1 MSAFDQEMID
11 RLAEAVAQ
19 KLGAGSVPIDLQ
31 VWNLTQVA
39 KYLGKHVET
48 VRETMSC
55 LPSFP
60 AAIRLPARGG
70 ARGHA
75 LYNAGEVIKWAHSYR
90 EKR

>member
-1 MSAFDQEMID
+1 MSAFDQEMIEK
-11 RLAEAVAQ
+11 LADAVAQ
-19 KLGAGSVPIDLQ
+19 RLAPSVPLDLQ
-31 VWNLTQVA
+31 VWSLAQVA

-48 VRETMSC
+48 VRETMAC
-55 LPSFP
+55 LPGFP

-75 LYNAGEVIKWAHSYR
+75 LYNAGEVITWAHSYR